1 MSNPLDNAIAVLR
14 THQDTEHGPLGAVSP
29 LPKVLVTFAYL
40 LLAVSFRSH
49 DCLGTAIFA
58 LLPYVFGAICRI
70 SPWFLLKRA
79 SLALPFVLCAGLANC
94 WFDRVPVNVLPHFS
108 LPGGVVV
115 LVGLVCKTLGTVAAV
130 TLLAATTSI
139 SQISAALTS
148 LHVPCPIVV
157 QLQLLFRYL
166 LLTFEEMRT
175 IVTAYRLRAA
185 STGGIPLRHW
195 GAIVTRAFLRAGNRG
210 NAIYLA
216 MQCRLFDARRPLPKP
231 ARPTPRE
238 IFATALAIAALVG
251 LRFFLP

>member
-14 THQDTEHGPLGAVSP
+14 THQDAEHGPLGAVSP
-29 LPKVLVTFAYL
+29 LPKVLVTFSYL
-40 LLAVSFRSH
+40 LLAVSFRMH
-49 DCLGTAIFA
+49 DVLGTALFA
-58 LLPYVFGAICRI
+58 ALPYVFGAICRI

-94 WFDRVPVNVLPHFS
+94 WFDRVPVAVLPH
-108 LPGGVVV
+108 LAIPGGVLV
-115 LVGLVCKTLGTVAAV
+115 LLGLVCKTLGTVSAV

-139 SQISAALTS
+139 TQISAALTS

-175 IVTAYRLRAA
+175 IVTAYHLRAA
-185 STGGIPLRHW
+185 SSRGIPLRHW
-195 GAIVTRAFLRAGNRG
+195 GTIVTRAFLRAGNRG
-210 NAIYLA
+210 NAIYFA

-231 ARPTPRE
+231 ARPSWQE
-238 IFATALAIAALVG
+238 SLATVLAILALVG
-251 LRFFLP
+251 LRYFLP